1 MKLIRSQYDIE
12 VLLWGLTSYTSP
24 SGEKL
29 KDEMA
34 VATTVS
40 DAGPSRVGSPG
51 GALASRTF
59 IFTTL
64 HCRTMAHKKIQPL
77 HKGKYLC

>member
-1 MKLIRSQYDIE
+1 MNTE
-12 VLLWGLTSYTSP
+12 VLIFTSYTSP

-29 KDEMA
+29 KAEMA

-40 DAGPSRVGSPG
+40 DAAASKVGSPG

-59 IFTTL
+59 IFVTL
-64 HCRTMAHKKIQPL
+64 H
-77 HKGKYLC
+77 